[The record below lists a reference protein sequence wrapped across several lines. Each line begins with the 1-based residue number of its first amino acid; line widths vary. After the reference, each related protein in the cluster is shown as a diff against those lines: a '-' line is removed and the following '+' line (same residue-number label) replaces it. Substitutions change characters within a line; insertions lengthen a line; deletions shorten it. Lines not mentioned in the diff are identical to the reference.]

1 MEIARFMASV
11 STLRITPTKYIFA
24 KNTSVHP
31 FPVENCIRPIPRL
44 ILEISSDHQQVFTI
58 NVAITLTRVTR
69 RYSVKKD
76 GKKS

>member
-1 MEIARFMASV
+1 METARFMASV

-24 KNTSVHP
+24 KNSNTSVRP

-44 ILEISSDHQQVFTI
+44 IVEISSDYQQVFTI
-58 NVAITLTRVTR
+58 NVAITLTR

-76 GKKS
+76 GRKS